1 MDKGKLT
8 KNMGD
13 DAYILA
19 EFNALREEINHSNSL
34 ASSALHNSVVTT
46 LAVIG
51 ILSQLKELN
60 FILYPIPFLV
70 LSLYNKLFGGKYQN

>member
-1 MDKGKLT
+1 MRDG
-8 KNMGD
+8 
-13 DAYILA
+13 AYILA
-19 EFNALREEINHSNSL
+19 EFYALREEIK
-34 ASSALHNSVVTT
+34 SSALHISVVTS

-51 ILSQLKELN
+51 ILSQLKELS

>member
-1 MDKGKLT
+1 MDKGKRT
-8 KNMGD
+8 KNMRD

-19 EFNALREEINHSNSL
+19 EFNALREEIK
-34 ASSALHNSVVTT
+34 SSALHNSVVTS

-51 ILSQLKELN
+51 ILSPLKESN

-70 LSLYNKLFGGKYQN
+70 LSLYNLNSASRRGYVSPNTS

>member
-1 MDKGKLT
+1 MAKGILT
-8 KNMGD
+8 KNMRD

-19 EFNALREEINHSNSL
+19 EFNALREEIK
-34 ASSALHNSVVTT
+34 SSALHISVVTS

-70 LSLYNKLFGGKYQN
+70 LSRYNKLLGGKYQNKKIE

>member
-8 KNMGD
+8 KNMRD
-13 DAYILA
+13 DADILA
-19 EFNALREEINHSNSL
+19 EFNALREEIK
-34 ASSALHNSVVTT
+34 SSALHNSVVSS

-60 FILYPIPFLV
+60 FILYSIPFFSSIALKQTF
-70 LSLYNKLFGGKYQN
+70 YGKYQN

>member
-1 MDKGKLT
+1 MR
-8 KNMGD
+8 D

-19 EFNALREEINHSNSL
+19 EFNALREEIKS
-34 ASSALHNSVVTT
+34 AALHNSVVTS

-60 FILYPIPFLV
+60 FIVYPIPFLV
-70 LSLYNKLFGGKYQN
+70 LSRYNKLFGGKYQN

>member
-8 KNMGD
+8 KNMSD
-13 DAYILA
+13 DADILA
-19 EFNALREEINHSNSL
+19 EFNALREEIK
-34 ASSALHNSVVTT
+34 SSALHNSVVTS

>member
-1 MDKGKLT
+1 MH
-8 KNMGD
+8 
-13 DAYILA
+13 IFLA
-19 EFNALREEINHSNSL
+19 EFNALREEINHLNSW
-34 ASSALHNSVVTT
+34 ASSALHNSVVTS

-70 LSLYNKLFGGKYQN
+70 LSHLHTTLFPIFMQLPRLMVA

>member
-8 KNMGD
+8 KNMRD

-19 EFNALREEINHSNSL
+19 EFIALREEIKS
-34 ASSALHNSVVTT
+34 AALHNSVVTS

-60 FILYPIPFLV
+60 FIVYPIPFFSSIAL
-70 LSLYNKLFGGKYQN
+70 

>member
-8 KNMGD
+8 KNMRD
-13 DAYILA
+13 DADILA
-19 EFNALREEINHSNSL
+19 EFNALREEIK
-34 ASSALHNSVVTT
+34 SSALHISVAAS

-70 LSLYNKLFGGKYQN
+70 LSL

>member
-8 KNMGD
+8 KNMRD

-19 EFNALREEINHSNSL
+19 EFNALREEIK
-34 ASSALHNSVVTT
+34 SSALHISVVTS

-70 LSLYNKLFGGKYQN
+70 LSRYNKLLGGKYQNKKIE

>member
-1 MDKGKLT
+1 MR
-8 KNMGD
+8 D

-19 EFNALREEINHSNSL
+19 EFNALRKEINHLNSL
-34 ASSALHNSVVTT
+34 VSSALHISVVTS

-51 ILSQLKELN
+51 ILSQLKELI

-70 LSLYNKLFGGKYQN
+70 LSLL

>member
-1 MDKGKLT
+1 MAKGKLT
-8 KNMGD
+8 KNMRE
-13 DAYILA
+13 DADILA
-19 EFNALREEINHSNSL
+19 VFYALRAEIK
-34 ASSALHNSVVTT
+34 SSALHISVVSS

>member
-1 MDKGKLT
+1 MR
-8 KNMGD
+8 D

-19 EFNALREEINHSNSL
+19 EFNALREEIK
-34 ASSALHNSVVTT
+34 SSALHISVVTS